1 MTIPIMKIL
10 YGITKSNFGGA
21 QRYVFDL
28 ATETQKKGYDVV
40 VMLGGTGKASAPG
53 GHLEYRLQEAG
64 VRIIFVKSF
73 MRDISV
79 WRDITSLFELI
90 KIFKQEKPD
99 VVHLNSSKAGGVGVV
114 AARITGVRRI
124 IFTSHGLAYDEDRN
138 LLAKGL
144 MWLATWAT
152 FLFAQKVIAISKD
165 TFNRARRLP
174 FCSKKIHLIY
184 NGIREMNL
192 KTRDEAMKE
201 LRITTSPAV
210 VALGE
215 LVRNKGYRYLIEAIG
230 FLKQRN
236 RAMMLYIMGDGDE
249 RQSLE
254 KLITEKALEGQVH
267 LLGYV
272 PNGPS
277 YLKAFDIF
285 TLTSVKEGLPY
296 VLLEAAQAE
305 LAVIGSE
312 IPGIT
317 DIIENGV
324 NGILVPPRDPETLL
338 SSLILLHENPDLR
351 RRLGANLKASIQEN
365 FSFDKM
371 VEKTLELYS

>member
-1 MTIPIMKIL
+1 MKIL

-28 ATETQKKGYDVV
+28 ATETQKKGHDVA
-40 VMLGGTGKASAPG
+40 VMLGGTGKASAPSG
-53 GHLEYRLQEAG
+53 LLESKLQEAR
-64 VRIIFVKSF
+64 VRTIFVKSF
-73 MRDISV
+73 MRDVSI
-79 WRDITSLFELI
+79 WRDKNSLFELI
-90 KIFKQEKPD
+90 RIFRWEKPD
-99 VVHLNSSKAGGVGVV
+99 IVHLNSSKAGGLGMV

-138 LLAKGL
+138 LLVKGII
-144 MWLATWAT
+144 WLATWAT
-152 FLFAQKVIAISKD
+152 FLLAHGVIVISKD
-165 TFNRARRLP
+165 TFDRARQLP

-184 NGIREMNL
+184 NGIREVNL
-192 KTRDEAMKE
+192 KTRNEAVKE
-201 LRITTSPAV
+201 LKITASPAV

-215 LVRNKGYRYLIEAIG
+215 LVRNKGYRYLIEAIDL
-230 FLKQRN
+230 LKQRN

-254 KLITEKALEGQVH
+254 KLITEKALEDQVH

-272 PNGPS
+272 PNGPL

-351 RRLGANLKASIQEN
+351 KRLGANLKASIQEN
-365 FSFDKM
+365 FSFEKM
-371 VEKTLELYS
+371 VENTFQLYS

>member
-1 MTIPIMKIL
+1 MKIL

-21 QRYVFDL
+21 QRYVYDL
-28 ATETQKKGYDVV
+28 ASESKMRGHQVSV
-40 VMLGGTGKASAPG
+40 ICGGQGSLVDKLRDQDIRVLSLP
-53 GHLEYRLQEAG
+53 YLQ
-64 VRIIFVKSF
+64 
-73 MRDISV
+73 RDISLIDEF
-79 WRDITSLFELI
+79 RSFHFIFRTLF
-90 KIFKQEKPD
+90 QEQPD
-99 VVHLNSSKAGGVGVV
+99 VFHTNSSKMGGIGNM
-114 AARITGVRRI
+114 AARLAGVKKI

-152 FLFAQKVIAISKD
+152 FLFAQKVIVISRD
-165 TFNRARRLP
+165 TFDRARRLP

-184 NGIREMNL
+184 NGIKEVNL
-192 KTRDEAMKE
+192 KNRDDAKRE
-201 LRITTSPAV
+201 LGITAFTSI

-215 LVRNKGYRYLIEAIG
+215 LVRNKGYRYLIEAMG
-230 FLKQRN
+230 LLKQRN
-236 RAMMLYIMGDGDE
+236 KIMTLYIMGEGDE
-249 RQSLE
+249 RQSFE
-254 KLITEKALEGQVH
+254 KLITKKELEDQVH

-272 PNGPS
+272 PNGSS
-277 YLKAFDIF
+277 YLRAFDIF

-296 VLLEAAQAE
+296 VLMEAAQAE

-317 DIIENGV
+317 DIIENGI

-351 RRLGANLKASIQEN
+351 KRLGTNLKASIKEN
-365 FSFDKM
+365 FSFEKM
-371 VEKTLELYS
+371 FSKTLALY